1 MLKRIFSVMRKRDDL
16 PEMTLP
22 LAALLIAVS
31 ALFSCAGAK
40 LLSSSIDL
48 FGGAVSELTAVPVP
62 TVRGADVAGVIRS
75 NEALAALFESI
86 AAGCAALLLVPMT
99 ICLYS
104 SVILLWRRVAS
115 LLVTPTSALFAVLFG
130 VKMFSAVV
138 YLTSVL
144 VLSYVYATSVISGD
158 KRFKRSVSVVI
169 TSALCA
175 VLSFMAFAGFTS
187 GSVSSFVW
195 DLSGIISSAAE
206 MFFASAGQAVTET
219 TAVSF
224 AGSVITSLPAMVMIG
239 AIIVSI
245 LSDALVRCLFG
256 LFDCGEYF
264 GEVSAPVV
272 IPKSY
277 AIIYAAVFFTA
288 ISTSSVY
295 NPLIYVMCKNVAYSM
310 MLPCAAVGLT
320 SLFKKGRD
328 EYFYMTRKKAAVLI
342 LAALVFV
349 SLGLNVSLILLS
361 LGGAAEVICTKR
373 PAGPTKSSDIN

>member
-22 LAALLIAVS
+22 LAVLMIAVS
-31 ALFSCAGAK
+31 ALFSCGGAK
-40 LLSSSIDL
+40 LLSSSISL
-48 FGGAVSELTAVPVP
+48 FESGASGLSLEP
-62 TVRGADVAGVIRS
+62 VRGIDVAGVIRS
-75 NEALAALFESI
+75 NEALAELCESV
-86 AAGCAALLLVPMT
+86 AAGCVALLLVPMA

-115 LLVTPTSALFAVLFG
+115 LLVTPASAALALVFG
-130 VKMFSAVV
+130 VSLFSAVV

-158 KRFKRSVSVVI
+158 KKFRRSASVVV

-175 VLSFMAFAGFTS
+175 FLAFMAYAGFFS
-187 GSVSSFVW
+187 GS
-195 DLSGIISSAAE
+195 LSGFVCDLNGIIASAAE
-206 MFFASAGQAVTET
+206 MFYASAGQGITET

-224 AGSVITSLPAMVMIG
+224 AGSMVTSLPAMVMIG
-239 AIIVSI
+239 AVLVSI
-245 LSDALVRCLFG
+245 LSDALVRCLFR

-264 GEVSAPVV
+264 TEISSSVV

-277 AIIYAAVFFTA
+277 AIIYATVFFTA
-288 ISTSSVY
+288 ISTSRVY

-320 SLFKKGRD
+320 SLFRKGRD
-328 EYFYMTRKKAAVLI
+328 EYFYMTRKKAAILI
-342 LAALVFV
+342 LAALVFM

-361 LGGAAEVICTKR
+361 LGGAAVVICTKR
-373 PAGPTKSSDIN
+373 PSSPTKSSDLN